1 MRSNVQKQHDTIPKH
16 RDFTSVFLISR
27 QELQKGPGPSVLLSH
42 ILSLDSYS
50 SDKWGGFQHLGNV
63 PLSSGS
69 LVRHREME
77 GWAIREQKGW
87 WRKCL
92 ELRNNSEI
100 VQ

>member
-50 SDKWGGFQHLGNV
+50 SDKWGGGVSASWKRASEFWKSCSPQRDGGLGHQGTERV
-63 PLSSGS
+63 VEKMS
-69 LVRHREME
+69 RAEE
-77 GWAIREQKGW
+77 
-87 WRKCL
+87 
-92 ELRNNSEI
+92 
-100 VQ
+100 